1 MADSRLSRSPVFI
14 VGMPRSGT
22 TLLSSIL
29 DAHPQI
35 AVSPETHFYTRC
47 RTADPAKDT
56 PAAVWN
62 RLRQQPGF
70 QDMAFTEAE
79 FERVQELLDQEARP
93 GPAALLEAV
102 GRTYAERSGAETW
115 GEKTPDHLDYVPTIL
130 EDFPEAAIL
139 CIVRDPRDVCL
150 SLRGMPWNRDS
161 LPESAWK
168 WRRYARLVDQ
178 YKCDYPNHFR
188 QIRYEDLL
196 CDAECVIRDILEWLN
211 TPFSPA
217 VFDFHEQKTSL
228 VDAGREPWKQKVH
241 SPLDYTNREK
251 WRTEMGPAER
261 WVVQQI
267 TGKQLE
273 NQGYPVPPVSRD
285 GSFLRELLSILT
297 RTGWMIGRRI
307 FRRWATP
314 SRHPDDYR
322 PAWIRRK
329 DNDD

>member
-1 MADSRLSRSPVFI
+1 MRGEHHRRVPLR
-14 VGMPRSGT
+14 RE
-22 TLLSSIL
+22 
-29 DAHPQI
+29 AH
-35 AVSPETHFYTRC
+35 
-47 RTADPAKDT
+47 
-56 PAAVWN
+56 
-62 RLRQQPGF
+62 
-70 QDMAFTEAE
+70 
-79 FERVQELLDQEARP
+79 P

-161 LPESAWK
+161 LLESAWK

-211 TPFSPA
+211 TPFSSA

-241 SPLDYTNREK
+241 SPLDHTNREK